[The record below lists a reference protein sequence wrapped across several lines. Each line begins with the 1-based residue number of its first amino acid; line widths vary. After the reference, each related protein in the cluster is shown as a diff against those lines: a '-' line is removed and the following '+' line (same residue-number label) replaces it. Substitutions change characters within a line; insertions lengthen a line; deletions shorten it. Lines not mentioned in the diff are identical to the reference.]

1 MKTHTQAYNFQVIKK
16 KDNNDYVKFRGGYEV
31 MCIIDEQKQIIEQNQ
46 ALEEKDQVLVK
57 TLAEFIEDP
66 FELANK
72 TNIPLDKVNTRN
84 LIK

>member
-1 MKTHTQAYNFQVIKK
+1 
-16 KDNNDYVKFRGGYEV
+16 